1 MSKIYVYTCL
11 LFAVLI
17 LAAFVVACSSGSTNI
32 QKDVKGKITMYV
44 YHYGDRSVAP
54 DYHRSY
60 TIEVSADSTVLIVTT
75 YGKEL
80 LRKTYNQNK
89 LAEIEAALS
98 TMNIKL
104 KKEKKS
110 ACSGGYS
117 ESLREFVQD
126 EVVFNGYVYHCD
138 GDSGT
143 LHVGNG
149 DLSSVFKEVVPESVD
164 SLINETMKYETEI

>member
-1 MSKIYVYTCL
+1 MDHSYLTEEQVISDT
-11 LFAVLI
+11 AVQIRDLP
-17 LAAFVVACSSGSTNI
+17 A
-32 QKDVKGKITMYV
+32 KG
-44 YHYGDRSVAP
+44 R
-54 DYHRSY
+54 
-60 TIEVSADSTVLIVTT
+60 T
-75 YGKEL
+75 YM
-80 LRKTYNQNK
+80 NK

-98 TMNIKL
+98 TMDIKL

-149 DLSSVFKEVVPESVD
+149 DLSSVFKDVVPESVD
-164 SLINETMKYETEI
+164 SLINETKKYETEI